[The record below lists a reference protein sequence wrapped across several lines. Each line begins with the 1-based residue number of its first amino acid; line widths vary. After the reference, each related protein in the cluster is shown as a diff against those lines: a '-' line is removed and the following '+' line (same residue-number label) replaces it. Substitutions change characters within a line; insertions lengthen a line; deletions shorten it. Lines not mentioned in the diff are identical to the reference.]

1 MPNPHHKCE
10 ICGLNHRPGNC
21 RKGGGLPYAPISMGV
36 VAPEGASSPS
46 RVILTVDITLLTAR
60 LDAIGEKLDMLIA
73 KKEGL
78 SG

>member
-1 MPNPHHKCE
+1 MPNPYHKCE

-21 RKGGGLPYAPISMGV
+21 KNPGSNGIGRFPADRRS
-36 VAPEGASSPS
+36 EGPSSPS

-73 KKEGL
+73 KREGPA
-78 SG
+78 G